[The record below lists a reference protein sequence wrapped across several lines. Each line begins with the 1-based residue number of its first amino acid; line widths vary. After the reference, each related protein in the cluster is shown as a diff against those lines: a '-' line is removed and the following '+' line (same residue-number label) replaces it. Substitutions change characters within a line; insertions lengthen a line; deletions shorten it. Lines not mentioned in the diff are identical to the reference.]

1 MTRTIPLG
9 LLLMS
14 SAAHA
19 ADLLP
24 LGVYW
29 PQERVGWLAQKAG
42 LDPWEYQDRVLARL
56 HDEHGCNMIWVVNIG
71 TDDLIRLCA
80 LAAKHDM
87 VVVGTPEPV
96 IWWRQH
102 RTPEFAVK
110 CAEESVK
117 RLADAP
123 GFGGY
128 VLIDEPRAWEL
139 PYLDAIR
146 AELER
151 LDPRHPT
158 IMVTMRGDTPPA
170 IQRTDFG
177 IITSDIYP
185 FFADKSPNGPNP
197 APASR
202 GYYRLCAQAFGEQCQ
217 ARRKTL
223 WMMPQAFSEIWGD
236 WYYDAQGH
244 CIAQPGAYLH
254 WRMPTVGETR
264 WQIWE
269 AVANGAQGVIF
280 FVLFPPGNDRTADSP
295 PGNPQDNPFPKIAET
310 LNTAQPAA
318 LLNADSSDTPQLI
331 AMGEEF
337 ASIARLTPLLRGLQL
352 SPFPAVFVQPPFH
365 ARTLRDEPGNL
376 YAAIVND
383 NTDEPTTAEIAVL
396 PGVSGLRDLKREAD
410 VAQTTGDQDGLL
422 HATLTLAPGD
432 GTLLQLTAEPAR
444 RPVATCIEDFAAPQI
459 TGALEGGE
467 VRPRRLPWGVGWV
480 YEVVPSGE
488 GTPATLTCDTATLTG
503 DPRVHRP
510 SGPIFLIYEGRKPA
524 QGEGVELSFSTDG
537 QTFTRA
543 NVDAFGQPTAI
554 PNGVSHVRLT
564 VNREAGL
571 SSFCAVATEK
581 TE

>member
-1 MTRTIPLG
+1 MLPFLSLA
-9 LLLMS
+9 LLP
-14 SAAHA
+14 ATAGR
-19 ADLLP
+19 ADAVSP

-56 HDEHGCNMIWVVNIG
+56 HDEHACNMIWVVNIG
-71 TDDLIRLCA
+71 TDDLVRLCA

-87 VVVGTPEPV
+87 VVVGTPEPI

-117 RLADAP
+117 RLAEAL

-185 FFADKSPNGPNP
+185 FFADRSPNGPNP
-197 APASR
+197 APVSR
-202 GYYRLCAQAFGEQCQ
+202 AYYRLCAEAFGGQCQ
-217 ARRKTL
+217 ARGKTL

-269 AVANGAQGVIF
+269 ALANGAQGVIF
-280 FVLFPPGNDRTADSP
+280 FVLFPPGNDRTAESP
-295 PGNPQDNPFPKIAET
+295 PGQPLDNPFPKIAET
-310 LNTAQPAA
+310 ANTGQPAA
-318 LLNADSSDTPQLI
+318 LLNADSTDTPQLT

-337 ASIARLTPLLRGLQL
+337 AAIERLMPVLRGLQL
-352 SPFPAVFVQPPFH
+352 SPFPAVVVEPPLH
-365 ARTLRDEPGNL
+365 ARTLRDGAGNL
-376 YAAIVND
+376 HAVIVND
-383 NTDEPTTAEIAVL
+383 STDEPTTAEVAVL
-396 PGVSGLRDLKREAD
+396 PGISGLRDLKHDTDIALT
-410 VAQTTGDQDGLL
+410 AGHQDALRR
-422 HATLTLAPGD
+422 ATLALAPGE
-432 GTLLQLTAEPAR
+432 GTLLQLVAEPAR
-444 RPVATCIEDFAAPQI
+444 RPIATCVEDFTAPQI
-459 TGALEGGE
+459 TGALAGGE
-467 VRPRRLPWGVGWV
+467 VRARRLPWGVGWA
-480 YEVVPSGE
+480 YEVVPSAE
-488 GTPATLTCDTATLTG
+488 GMPATLTCDVTTLTG
-503 DPRVHRP
+503 DPKVHRP

-524 QGEGVELSFSTDG
+524 EGEGVELSYSSNG

-554 PNGVSHVRLT
+554 PNEASHVRFT
-564 VNREAGL
+564 VGTGAGL
-571 SSFCAVATEK
+571 TSFCVVATERA
-581 TE
+581 E

>member
-1 MTRTIPLG
+1 MDSAIALG
-9 LLLMS
+9 LFLMGG
-14 SAAHA
+14 AAHA
-19 ADLLP
+19 ADAMP

-42 LDPWEYQDRVLARL
+42 LDPWEYQDQVLARL
-56 HDEHGCNMIWVVNIG
+56 HEQHCNLVWVVNIG
-71 TDDLIRLCA
+71 TGDLIRLCG
-80 LAAKHDM
+80 LAAKHEM

-151 LDPRHPT
+151 LDPQHPT

-170 IQRTDFG
+170 IQRTGFG

-197 APASR
+197 APVSR
-202 GYYRLCAQAFGEQCQ
+202 GYYRLCAEAFGEQCQ
-217 ARRKTL
+217 ARRKAL

-244 CIAQPGAYLH
+244 CIAQSGAYLH

-269 AVANGAQGVIF
+269 ALANGAQGVIF

-295 PGNPQDNPFPKIAET
+295 PGSPQDNPFPRIAET
-310 LNTAQPAA
+310 VNTGQPAA
-318 LLNADSSDTPQLI
+318 LLNADSTDTPQLT

-337 ASIARLTPLLRGLQL
+337 AAIERPTPILRGLQL
-352 SPFPAVFVQPPFH
+352 NPFSAVFVQSPLH
-365 ARTLRDEPGNL
+365 ARTLRDDAGNL
-376 YAAIVND
+376 HAVIVND
-383 NTDEPTTAEIAVL
+383 NTDEPTTGEIAVL
-396 PGVSGLRDLKREAD
+396 PGIAGLRDLEHEAD
-410 VAQTTGDQDGLL
+410 VALTAGDQDALL
-422 HATLTLAPGD
+422 HATLDLAPGD
-432 GTLLQLTAEPAR
+432 GTLLQLVAEPAR
-444 RPVATCIEDFAAPQI
+444 RPIPACVEDFTAPQI
-459 TGALEGGE
+459 TGALDGGQ
-467 VRPRRLPWGVGWV
+467 VSARRLPWGVGWE
-480 YEVVPSGE
+480 YEVVQSAE
-488 GTPATLTCDTATLTG
+488 GTSATLTCDIVTLTG
-503 DPRVHRP
+503 DPKVHRP
-510 SGPIFLIYEGRKPA
+510 SGPIFIVYEGRKA
-524 QGEGVELSFSTDG
+524 AEGDGVELSFSTDG

-543 NVDAFGQPTAI
+543 SVDEFGRPTVI
-554 PNGVSHVRLT
+554 PTGVSHVRFT
-564 VNREAGL
+564 VGNGAGL
-571 SSFCAVATEK
+571 AGFCVVATEK
-581 TE
+581 